1 MLMILSN
8 TQMVSHFKN
17 AARCI
22 KLARL
27 ALVTLLLVLA
37 SACSQL
43 PNLMGNN
50 GAPQKTDSLTESA
63 PNDVT
68 TDDTEGNDPLAVDA
82 LPQLTPQE
90 LKIQALSARPNMYAL
105 SKRTLS
111 PQTKQEVLAAL
122 NTYKSGDL
130 AQSQKQINDV
140 LNNRLD
146 ANSAVYVLAGDIAMA
161 QANDLGAS
169 PANQQTENTQEE
181 DEAAQYTASAQKHF
195 EKALALNPDN
205 AKAANRLAK
214 LLREQG
220 EFTEAEALYSQAI
233 AAQPMHASSYRN
245 RAVLRDLYM
254 NKKAMALQDYQDY
267 AALLNHQQKQS
278 EQGSL
283 VLSEPSQKA
292 LAKDIKLVRRWLVDV
307 ERQVNA
313 LAKAQA
319 ANNANAGGGE

>member
-1 MLMILSN
+1 MILSN
-8 TQMVSHFKN
+8 TLMFSSFKKT
-17 AARCI
+17 AHYI
-22 KLARL
+22 KLARF
-27 ALVTLLLVLA
+27 ALITSLLMLA

-43 PNLMGNN
+43 PNLMGNS
-50 GAPQKTDSLTESA
+50 APQKTDTLTEPA
-63 PNDVT
+63 ANDVI
-68 TDDTEGNDPLAVDA
+68 TDDTEGSDPLAVEA
-82 LPQLTPQE
+82 LGQLTPEE
-90 LKIQALSARPNMYAL
+90 LKIQALRARPNMYAL

-111 PQTKQEVLAAL
+111 AQTKQEVLAAL
-122 NTYKSGDL
+122 NTFKSGDL
-130 AQSQKQINDV
+130 SQSQKQINDV

-146 ANSAVYVLAGDIAMA
+146 ANSAVYLLAGDIAIA
-161 QANDLGAS
+161 QANELSAS
-169 PANQQTENTQEE
+169 TANQQTENTPAKDQ
-181 DEAAQYTASAQKHF
+181 AAQYAASAQKHF

-220 EFTEAEALYSQAI
+220 QFTEAEALYSQAI

-267 AALLNHQQKQS
+267 AALLNHQQERS
-278 EQGSL
+278 ERGSL
-283 VLSEPSQKA
+283 VLSEQTKKV
-292 LAKDIKLVRRWLVDV
+292 LAKDIKLVKRWLIDV